1 MHIQMP
7 SALPHLDKE
16 RTLQSDQQGVQ
27 TSLNTRSTLSTT
39 QDGAIDMP
47 EEFLIYQTS
56 RMSCLP
62 SGRMGKIRI
71 HKSGKIKLHVGD
83 HVFNFA
89 PGNNVSCKQQ
99 VGCLLEENDEFLFLG
114 NYHKKFVVS
123 PDYLDMLRHQ

>member
-62 SGRMGKIRI
+62 SGRMGKIDPHSQER
-71 HKSGKIKLHVGD
+71 
-83 HVFNFA
+83 
-89 PGNNVSCKQQ
+89 
-99 VGCLLEENDEFLFLG
+99 
-114 NYHKKFVVS
+114 
-123 PDYLDMLRHQ
+123 